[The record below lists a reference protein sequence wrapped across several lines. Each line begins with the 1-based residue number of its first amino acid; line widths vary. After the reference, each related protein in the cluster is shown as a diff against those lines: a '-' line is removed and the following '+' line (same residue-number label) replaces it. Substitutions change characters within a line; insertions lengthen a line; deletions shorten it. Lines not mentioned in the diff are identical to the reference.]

1 MKFAKVYRPTP
12 WYWKIVS
19 PSLNYTTYE
28 LSLLERRFMAPAND
42 VAVKT
47 YTTIKNHLYMI
58 MVINIKVTWQSTQSW
73 SIIHVSYIFYHIL
86 QQNYYNMFLTI
97 FLRQH
102 FFIKNLNVLK
112 RLVSSYFLGLRID
125 VKLLYLCLVNVT
137 VDSVFLSLV
146 LN

>member
-1 MKFAKVYRPTP
+1 
-12 WYWKIVS
+12 
-19 PSLNYTTYE
+19 
-28 LSLLERRFMAPAND
+28 MAPAND

>member
-1 MKFAKVYRPTP
+1 MTVNPILKY
-12 WYWKIVS
+12 S
-19 PSLNYTTYE
+19 
-28 LSLLERRFMAPAND
+28 
-42 VAVKT
+42 
-47 YTTIKNHLYMI
+47 
-58 MVINIKVTWQSTQSW
+58 
-73 SIIHVSYIFYHIL
+73 HVSYIFYHIL

-125 VKLLYLCLVNVT
+125 VKLVYLCLVNVT